1 MAELVDRDAE
11 LARLRRELDSALKQ
25 MATVEAKLKNEAFM
39 QKAPQNVI
47 DGVRANGEKLSE
59 KIRMIQSEIEALG

>member
-1 MAELVDRDAE
+1 
-11 LARLRRELDSALKQ
+11 
-25 MATVEAKLKNEAFM
+25 MATVEAKLQNEAFM